1 MGATHSATLITCP
14 EQLSTS
20 GPYVWCPAAI
30 IIKHVMEKPDEE
42 MEAQRVQAACTSAQM
57 LSGRAGV

>member
-30 IIKHVMEKPDEE
+30 IIKHVTEKPDEE
-42 MEAQRVQAACTSAQM
+42 MEAQS
-57 LSGRAGV
+57 SGRLH